1 MMKKMAQKCCSS
13 KYCKYFILFY
23 STGQGCEQS
32 GQECGKWCVDCTN
45 SKPCKLNPG
54 QIPYCPANGASGEG
68 CVRKFV

>member
-1 MMKKMAQKCCSS
+1 MLKKSYSS
-13 KYCKYFILFY
+13 NATNILFY

-68 CVRKFV
+68 CVRKFEFTPL